1 VTSLETHHRRALA
14 RELTAAAGVPLR
26 DRYGYAASDATV
38 DALVDIVF
46 AYPTIDATLV
56 ALYEEALAGRIN
68 LAMDHDTP
76 TDEDYERRIVEAL
89 QPLVADRR
97 QPGGQVWD
105 QVQSQVWDQ
114 LPAHPQKED
123 E

>member
-1 VTSLETHHRRALA
+1 MNPLETHHRRTLA
-14 RELTAAAGVPLR
+14 RELTAAAGAPLR

-38 DALVDIVF
+38 DALVATVF
-46 AYPTIDATLV
+46 AYPAIDATLV

-76 TDEDYERRIVEAL
+76 TDEAYERRIIVAL
-89 QPLVADRR
+89 QPLVPDRR
-97 QPGGQVWD
+97 RALAKANQPFE
-105 QVQSQVWDQ
+105 
-114 LPAHPQKED
+114 LPTDDED